1 MEFRKNILLML
12 MSCIDRPSREDLS
25 TDEDM
30 ADIFARLRARRMAE
44 VKEIVQIFDPDDS
57 GKVVRYSYD
66 KFIEIYDNYGL
77 GGFFF
82 FLIKRYFENI

>member
-1 MEFRKNILLML
+1 ML

-30 ADIFARLRARRMAE
+30 ADILARLRARRMAE
-44 VKEIVQIFDPDDS
+44 VKEIVQIIDPNDS
-57 GKVVRYSYD
+57 GNVVSYSYD

-77 GGFFF
+77 GGFIF
-82 FLIKRYFENI
+82 

>member
-12 MSCIDRPSREDLS
+12 MSCIDRPSKEEIN

-30 ADIFARLRARRMAE
+30 SDILVRLQNKRMAE
-44 VKEIVQIFDPDDS
+44 IKEIVQIIDPSDNNS
-57 GKVVRYSYD
+57 VSYSYD

-77 GGFFF
+77 GGFLF
-82 FLIKRYFENI
+82 

>member
-12 MSCIDRPSREDLS
+12 MNCIDHPSKEDIT

-30 ADIFARLRARRMAE
+30 NSILARLQNKRMAE
-44 VKEIVQIFDPDDS
+44 IKQIIQIIDPNDNN
-57 GKVVRYSYD
+57 KVISYSYD

-77 GGFFF
+77 GGFIF
-82 FLIKRYFENI
+82 

>member
-12 MSCIDRPSREDLS
+12 MSCVDRPSKEEIN

-30 ADIFARLRARRMAE
+30 SDILLRLQNKRMAE
-44 VKEIVQIFDPDDS
+44 IKEIVQIIDPNNNNS
-57 GKVVRYSYD
+57 VSYSYD

-77 GGFFF
+77 GGFLF
-82 FLIKRYFENI
+82 